1 MSSSRFASPSTLIS
15 PGSDLLGGRRSVSN
29 RFSRSRNRDSID
41 PRQLKNRM
49 SLENINNV
57 NTNNVDGE
65 SDGRSPMKILLS
77 SSVSHGSTSHASHTS
92 PIEPSSTPVQ
102 SPLPSPQSFPPS
114 DSFAPP
120 PAPPTTTATATM
132 QSNKPTHTLP
142 RKTTFAYS
150 RAAEKLA
157 KRATSTRFKKQK
169 GGGDDKE
176 NMKGISKGV
185 VTGMKGDD
193 ISTVTTSVAI
203 GKEKGNDKDKDK
215 GNTTPLRSKLQ
226 IPKLQ
231 KSTLIKPE
239 SKVASTKPTI
249 TPNTRTNTTASIIGS
264 GSANLKPALGRYRAS
279 RRTASSVSK
288 LMDLPLG
295 ASSVSD
301 SESDPPISIPVLAAQ
316 QQHQEQQQ
324 QQHLSK
330 MVVQQSVADEV
341 SDLIDALNCSLEEE
355 EEGVIAAVVEEVRE
369 EVSDIN
375 KAAVEKEGSLVE
387 KNEAED
393 ASIVVVDSNNDNID
407 TPRNTSSSRFR
418 VTSTSGSHL
427 PRSRSLPVRLSLSL
441 TVEKKEEMAKEE
453 MSMKKEE
460 EEEEEEEDEAIDG
473 VTVDDDGDVVVEVS
487 EVNDVVSSSKTE
499 DDGAAPDDN
508 DDVDDVD
515 QFRRRIREEATKAV
529 AAMKGNDNEQ
539 ESELPTRGQRR
550 IRRSVSASAS
560 ASAPQSSLESVGNAS
575 ASASC
580 DTSRSDTALG
590 DRGGRIGELE
600 SQLSRA
606 VRLAKRYR
614 SEHSACSFFVDVLKQ
629 ENLSK
634 QSRILVLERSL
645 NESLSE
651 RDRYWEGKVEE
662 VRKESG
668 EREGEVMELCRQ
680 LKEGMESVIGRNR
693 ELEREVRRL
702 KGGEE

>member
-1 MSSSRFASPSTLIS
+1 
-15 PGSDLLGGRRSVSN
+15 
-29 RFSRSRNRDSID
+29 
-41 PRQLKNRM
+41 
-49 SLENINNV
+49 
-57 NTNNVDGE
+57 
-65 SDGRSPMKILLS
+65 
-77 SSVSHGSTSHASHTS
+77 
-92 PIEPSSTPVQ
+92 
-102 SPLPSPQSFPPS
+102 
-114 DSFAPP
+114 
-120 PAPPTTTATATM
+120 
-132 QSNKPTHTLP
+132 
-142 RKTTFAYS
+142 
-150 RAAEKLA
+150 
-157 KRATSTRFKKQK
+157 
-169 GGGDDKE
+169 
-176 NMKGISKGV
+176 
-185 VTGMKGDD
+185 
-193 ISTVTTSVAI
+193 
-203 GKEKGNDKDKDK
+203 
-215 GNTTPLRSKLQ
+215 
-226 IPKLQ
+226 
-231 KSTLIKPE
+231 
-239 SKVASTKPTI
+239 
-249 TPNTRTNTTASIIGS
+249 
-264 GSANLKPALGRYRAS
+264 
-279 RRTASSVSK
+279 
-288 LMDLPLG
+288 
-295 ASSVSD
+295 
-301 SESDPPISIPVLAAQ
+301 
-316 QQHQEQQQ
+316 
-324 QQHLSK
+324 